1 MRAETSFDQRVA
13 AMRRFNRFYTQKI
26 GVLEEGLLQSPY
38 SLTEVR
44 LLYELANREMP
55 TPTDLVRDLG
65 LDPGYLSRLLRG
77 LERQGLVRK
86 SASKE
91 DRRRTL
97 LSLTAAGRKTFAPL
111 DAGARAE
118 IAQLL
123 RNLAPSAQERLLEA
137 MQSVEQLLGAQP
149 ERKAAY
155 LLRPHQPGDMGWVV
169 QRHGALYHREY
180 GWDMTFEAFVAEVV
194 ARFIVNFDPAWE
206 HCWIAEKDG
215 ENVGSV
221 FLVRKSRT
229 VAQLRL
235 LLVDPSAR
243 GLGIGTRLVDECIG
257 FARSRGYRKISLW
270 TNNVL
275 LSARRIYEA
284 AGFRLV
290 RREKHRSFG
299 HDLVGEFW
307 ERALRPRAAR
317 G

>member
-1 MRAETSFDQRVA
+1 
-13 AMRRFNRFYTQKI
+13 
-26 GVLEEGLLQSPY
+26 
-38 SLTEVR
+38 
-44 LLYELANREMP
+44 
-55 TPTDLVRDLG
+55 
-65 LDPGYLSRLLRG
+65 
-77 LERQGLVRK
+77 
-86 SASKE
+86 
-91 DRRRTL
+91 
-97 LSLTAAGRKTFAPL
+97 
-111 DAGARAE
+111 
-118 IAQLL
+118 
-123 RNLAPSAQERLLEA
+123 
-137 MQSVEQLLGAQP
+137 
-149 ERKAAY
+149 
-155 LLRPHQPGDMGWVV
+155 
-169 QRHGALYHREY
+169 
-180 GWDMTFEAFVAEVV
+180 MTFEAFVAEVV
-194 ARFIVNFDPAWE
+194 ASFIVNFDPAWE

-307 ERALRPRAAR
+307 ERALGPRAAR